1 MPSRQTEKNR
11 RANSAHADEVIRDRY
26 TKGYAH
32 WSEYRI
38 DGKLPL
44 VRGRRFRVSGER
56 GWFVFVDAGSE
67 RSGDCFISHLNCYG
81 PFTKNSIE
89 IHGNSRTFT
98 PDRVIKV
105 ERSIWTQAGDVE
117 SKGERADRLGLNEIE
132 TAVAR

>member
-1 MPSRQTEKNR
+1 MPSRQGEKNR
-11 RANSAHADEVIRDRY
+11 RRNKAIADQWIVDQY
-26 TKGYAH
+26 AKGFAH
-32 WSEYRI
+32 WAEYRI

-67 RSGDCFISHLNCYG
+67 RSGDYLNCYG
-81 PFTKNSIE
+81 PFTKNSTE

-117 SKGERADRLGLNEIE
+117 SMGERADRLGLNETE
-132 TAVAR
+132 MAVAL